1 MPRPGG
7 HLTAK
12 LCRIGG
18 LGFATVLLIGGC
30 TSSNQASTAST
41 SPTTSPTAAAAS
53 APSATAVTTP
63 MEVGAIADVP
73 RAPQPLW
80 TVTLRD
86 LVPGWSEGGDPTLG
100 DVAAVPH
107 ALPGFRGVGIG
118 GVLILGLGSIVEDH
132 LVGIDAMTG
141 AVLWHIGPDGVD
153 GRQTSTC
160 VGESPDHLVVCMG
173 RSDSGEPQIQLLD
186 PATGRLARTIPLGFD
201 AHSIGVSGHLVMAH
215 GPGQDGDSAR
225 RDGIDLT
232 TGETAWSVVT
242 PGGAPL
248 PDVTGDPVAMTDVR
262 GETATLSGLAYVVAI
277 DVRTGAELDPRLTS
291 TSVAR
296 PDGLVT
302 GFDPNGTH
310 SASLAGGPLVDITGR
325 RLDVPDIWNHPAP
338 GRTPIFASAEPG
350 GSATGQRTDTFDA
363 VDPLDGTQLWS
374 VDTLS
379 ATAVGVIGD
388 AVVVRDADHVSL
400 LDQRTG
406 AVRWVV
412 PGDVVGFDGNHLLV
426 VTRDATTD
434 VPTFTLTSVEIAKG
448 SARWSAPAPRGYLV
462 TVGDQILAI
471 DDTSLTGFG
480 R

>member
-1 MPRPGG
+1 
-7 HLTAK
+7 
-12 LCRIGG
+12 
-18 LGFATVLLIGGC
+18 
-30 TSSNQASTAST
+30 
-41 SPTTSPTAAAAS
+41 
-53 APSATAVTTP
+53 

-160 VGESPDHLVVCMG
+160 VGESPDHLVVCTG

-201 AHSIGVSGHLVMAH
+201 AHSIGVSGHLLMAH
-215 GPGQDGDSAR
+215 
-225 RDGIDLT
+225 
-232 TGETAWSVVT
+232 
-242 PGGAPL
+242 
-248 PDVTGDPVAMTDVR
+248 
-262 GETATLSGLAYVVAI
+262 
-277 DVRTGAELDPRLTS
+277 
-291 TSVAR
+291 
-296 PDGLVT
+296 GLVT

-310 SASLAGGPLVDITGR
+310 SATLAGGPLVDITGR
-325 RLDVPDIWNHPAP
+325 RLDVPDVWNHPAP
-338 GRTPIFASAEPG
+338 GRMPIFASAEPG